1 MDRDRRRTR
10 NILWELDQICQKQS
24 VRRKA
29 FSFQCKR
36 RNRTA
41 FSILWKINVHFE
53 NAPCKQRRPIQF
65 EEKSYGKNCT
75 GNHILWVELGIFKRE
90 SGRSWKLAWDSSR
103 TVHFQLRSVQN
114 RIKWFY
120 SDWLEWLLEVQHWW
134 YQRWLV
140 FWSFDHLP
148 TKCFIGVSYHSS
160 Y

>member
-1 MDRDRRRTR
+1 MDRYRRRTR

-103 TVHFQLRSVQN
+103 TVHFQLRAQFKTELSDFTRVDWSGYWKCNIDDISADWFSGHPIICRQN
-114 RIKWFY
+114 A
-120 SDWLEWLLEVQHWW
+120 SL
-134 YQRWLV
+134 
-140 FWSFDHLP
+140 
-148 TKCFIGVSYHSS
+148 G
-160 Y
+160 